1 MTVPELGGVAFAR
14 AVAKS
19 RKVGLIPEHRNIGEI
34 LMFGNLEDTA
44 KTGHSARPPSP
55 ISYAR
60 AENSDQ
66 TGKVWMLFV

>member
-1 MTVPELGGVAFAR
+1 MMVPELGGVAFAR

-19 RKVGLIPEHRNIGEI
+19 RKIGLIPEHRNTGEI
-34 LMFGNLEDTA
+34 LLFGNLEDKA

-55 ISYAR
+55 KPSAR

-66 TGKVWMLFV
+66 TGLVWMLLV